1 MFSIKDAVRKTVI
14 TVSLAALTT
23 SFFTGCSQQPTVSSN
38 DLYPT
43 TSEVTTQYTDDINP
57 GDKDTNHDAN
67 TFSIKYKYWYD
78 NPDVKETQDKA
89 LVEADPGGDNPNGET
104 FLGLAGLPLYTD
116 PSGNQ
121 YIISG
126 RTVCY
131 LADGK
136 ISPIDSYFLRDTNG
150 NKIYTLVDMTKEDFA
165 KYRKEFDVALSK
177 TDRKQA
183 ADYNERI
190 NSDSDVTNSEQLKE
204 LYINNI
210 KVYDVDHQAI
220 TVSNTIG
227 LNTIFATVNN
237 GLTEQTDT
245 GYKITLFTAA
255 GLVEI
260 TATETADNRY
270 ELTYST
276 GIDKVITAPDELTFA
291 DTNAILTL
299 SALEDY
305 LGFDVETYDDFIN
318 IVTDNKDIVSP
329 DSAVTLAELD
339 QNTDVNMN
347 PDISNLDPE
356 NPMPVSKPASEH
368 ESTEPEKKPETQAK
382 PADNKTPDGKYDL
395 AATDI
400 INPDGTYSSELKPG
414 VTNPGDGFVLDADTI
429 EWLNT
434 CGKGQ
439 SNPANI
445 PYSDITVDN
454 AAEAFPYLGWYGSI
468 PGYFEVE
475 PGMTEAQIREVI
487 IKNFNGL
494 NYGTDHSITKDNS
507 PRFFFKSEA
516 EYNEYLAEEQAKI
529 AAIEASDQEMREHR
543 QKVLDGEEKI
553 GDGFSQ
559 EQLDDFFSGR

>member
-1 MFSIKDAVRKTVI
+1 MFSIKDTLRKTIV

-23 SFFTGCSQQPTVSSN
+23 SFFTGCSQQPAVSSSE
-38 DLYPT
+38 LYPT
-43 TSEVTTQYTDDINP
+43 TSETTDTLTDDINP
-57 GDKDTNHDAN
+57 GDKETNHDSN
-67 TFSIKYKYWYD
+67 NFSIKYKYWYD

-89 LVEADPGGDNPNGET
+89 LAEADPGGDNPNGET
-104 FLGLAGLPLYTD
+104 FLNLPGLPLYTD
-116 PSGNQ
+116 SSGNQ

-136 ISPIDSYFLRDTNG
+136 ISPIDSYFLRDANG

-210 KVYDVDHQAI
+210 KVYDVDNQAI
-220 TVSNTIG
+220 TVSSTIG

-299 SALEDY
+299 AALEDY

-329 DSAVTLAELD
+329 DNAVTLAELD

-368 ESTEPEKKPETQAK
+368 NSTEPEKKPETQAK

-400 INPDGTYSSELKPG
+400 INPDGTYSVDLSKPVVDPVSG
-414 VTNPGDGFVLDADTI
+414 ETI
-429 EWLNT
+429 T
-434 CGKGQ
+434 TDMAKDYGIYDKT
-439 SNPANI
+439 SNPSKI

-454 AAEAFPYLGWYGSI
+454 AADAFPYLGWCGYI
-468 PGYFEVE
+468 PDYVEVE
-475 PGMTEAQIREVI
+475 PGMTKQEITEVI
-487 IKNFNGL
+487 AANLFCSTPH
-494 NYGTDHSITKDNS
+494 YGSSITKDNS